1 MQVIGHRGAAAL
13 APENTWESF
22 DVALQIGVDAIETD
36 IRATRDRELVLIHDA
51 SLKRTT
57 GAQGLVHTTPWPMLR
72 VSDAG
77 SWFAERFAGARIP
90 RLEDTLIRYGP
101 LTYLVLEI
109 KQAGIEEQALEM
121 VRDLGLLG
129 RVTFTSFEFACIRK
143 IKAQAT
149 SAKVGFL
156 TPDTTRRNVMRVV
169 DAGWEQFCPPAS
181 RVTRGDVARWKALG
195 LEVRAWGVKDEDL
208 MTRAIGARVDGMTVD
223 FPHLLLRAL
232 GRGHG

>member
-36 IRATRDRELVLIHDA
+36 IRATRDGELVLIHDA
-51 SLKRTT
+51 SLERTT
-57 GAQGLVHTTPWPMLR
+57 GAQGLVHTTPWSTLR
-72 VSDAG
+72 ILDAG
-77 SWFAERFAGARIP
+77 SWFAGRFATARIP
-90 RLEDTLIRYGP
+90 RLEDTLIHYGP
-101 LTYLVLEI
+101 LTHLVLEI
-109 KQAGIEEQALEM
+109 KQAGIEEQVLEM
-121 VRDLGLLG
+121 VRDLDLLE
-129 RVTFTSFEFACIRK
+129 RVTFTSFESAPMRN
-143 IKAQAT
+143 IKAKAA

-156 TPDTTRRNVMRVV
+156 TPDITRRNVMRVV

-181 RVTRGDVARWKALG
+181 LVTRQAVVCWKALG
-195 LEVRAWGVKDEDL
+195 LEVRAWGVKDAVL
-208 MTRAIGARVDGMTVD
+208 MIKAIDAGVDGMTVD